1 MKEAFSLDKKKEK
14 AGQAN
19 RKEQK
24 QRAKLE
30 RRREKRLYK
39 EALKKEHRYGT
50 NTVLGW
56 DKLDNTAHLF
66 PVIAGESMSNV
77 YRIFVTLNEEIDK
90 QLLQQAL
97 TAVLPKFDGFNVRLR
112 QGYSGIILK
121 KTGNPRRMY
130 EKKVHIHA
138 VISCRTETGVICFA
152 CLITKT
158 GLIWKFSRADRRH
171 GRDQFFERA
180 DISVSAYGASETGR
194 RSGGYAVGRYFFK
207 PGGQLFKKL

>member
-90 QLLQQAL
+90 VLLY
-97 TAVLPKFDGFNVRLR
+97 R
-112 QGYSGIILK
+112 
-121 KTGNPRRMY
+121 
-130 EKKVHIHA
+130 
-138 VISCRTETGVICFA
+138 
-152 CLITKT
+152 
-158 GLIWKFSRADRRH
+158 
-171 GRDQFFERA
+171 
-180 DISVSAYGASETGR
+180 
-194 RSGGYAVGRYFFK
+194 
-207 PGGQLFKKL
+207 